1 MSASKFLITSLG
13 LLTGCLRIY
22 PDPELP
28 DVEITWFDGDCM
40 QAMATTVAVSITGID
55 DPAQHADAT
64 VACADQKVTFADVQR
79 IRFHISATMR
89 DAAGHTLG
97 TDDVQDTDLRD
108 GLDKTT
114 DLFFNIFGPNFS
126 AAWAFEGDTTCTSLA
141 AETVALRFT
150 PTDGTPPLTVDSP
163 CEAQLFYG
171 FAPLGTVTVSARA
184 LAAGMVVAE
193 SAESGPLVVMENAF
207 TDAGTLTLVATSGS
221 IR

>member
-1 MSASKFLITSLG
+1 MSASKFLIISLG

-40 QAMATTVAVSITGID
+40 QAMATKVSVSLTGID
-55 DPAQHADAT
+55 DPSQHADAE
-64 VACADQKVTFADVQR
+64 VACSDQKMTFADVQR
-79 IRFHISATMR
+79 IRFHITAVMR
-89 DAAGHTLG
+89 DAAGHKLG
-97 TDDVQDTDLRD
+97 IADFQDTDLRD

-126 AAWAFEGDTTCTSLA
+126 VAWAFEGDATCTSLA

-150 PTDGTPPLTVDSP
+150 PTDGTPPLTVDQP

-184 LAAGMVVAE
+184 LAASVAVAE
-193 SAESGPLVVMENAF
+193 SAESAPLVVAEDMF
-207 TDAGTLTLVATSGS
+207 TDAGTLTLVPS
-221 IR
+221 R